1 MHTAIEN
8 NSFPAFYS
16 VEDIRRILGIGRN
29 TAYKLVGESD
39 FPSIYIGNRVVIPA
53 DLFQAWV
60 SKQASKRKEGGVIV
74 KQHP

>member
-1 MHTAIEN
+1 MQTAIEN

-29 TAYKLVGESD
+29 SAYKLVSETD
-39 FPSIYIGNRVVIPA
+39 FPSIYVGNRVVIPA

-60 SKQASKRKEGGVIV
+60 SKQAAKRKGGGTNV
-74 KQHP
+74 KHS